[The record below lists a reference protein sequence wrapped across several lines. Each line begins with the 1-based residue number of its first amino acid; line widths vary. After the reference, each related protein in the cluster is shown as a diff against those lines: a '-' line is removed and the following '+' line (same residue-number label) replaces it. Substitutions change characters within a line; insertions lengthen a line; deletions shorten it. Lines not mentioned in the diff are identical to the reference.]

1 MKRNTG
7 TRAHT
12 LLLAVMLM
20 TASCGTAAD
29 NPSGGDTTSGEGTS
43 TAEETTAARDTL
55 PDDLDFG
62 GETVNLF
69 VDREMLIPEYN
80 AEQDGDIVNDAIYER
95 NNAVQERLNVTFN
108 FIESD
113 GLNAN
118 QKIFQGAVR
127 SSVLAGESAYD
138 IVAGYGLS
146 MSILAGEKTVLQ
158 PA

>member
-7 TRAHT
+7 TRALT

-20 TASCGTAAD
+20 TASCGAAAD

-80 AEQDGDIVNDAIYER
+80 AEQDGDIVNDAI
-95 NNAVQERLNVTFN
+95 
-108 FIESD
+108 
-113 GLNAN
+113 
-118 QKIFQGAVR
+118 
-127 SSVLAGESAYD
+127 
-138 IVAGYGLS
+138 
-146 MSILAGEKTVLQ
+146 
-158 PA
+158 

>member
-7 TRAHT
+7 TRALT

-20 TASCGTAAD
+20 TASCGTAAEKT
-29 NPSGGDTTSGEGTS
+29 SGSDTTSGEGTS

-138 IVAGYGLS
+138 IVAGYGVS
-146 MSILAGEKTVLQ
+146 MSKTVLQ

>member
-1 MKRNTG
+1 MQ
-7 TRAHT
+7 
-12 LLLAVMLM
+12 
-20 TASCGTAAD
+20 S
-29 NPSGGDTTSGEGTS
+29 
-43 TAEETTAARDTL
+43 AEETTAARDTL

-62 GETVNLF
+62 GKTVNLF

-127 SSVLAGESAYD
+127 SKRSRWSNRHMT
-138 IVAGYGLS
+138 LS
-146 MSILAGEKTVLQ
+146 PAMVYRCLMLCAGEKSVLQ